1 MKSNKKLLVSALAL
15 GSIMIAAPAGSVFAT
30 TINNGEA
37 NVPAYLTAAATN
49 IDVTIGGGFYI
60 GDTPIIDLDGQ
71 QGSDVPIVDPTPD
84 APNSGD
90 EYLDFDSDGEKDP
103 TEPLVSEFEAD
114 AVYMRV
120 GADSNIGMVTNL
132 RVTNNN
138 TSSPVFISK
147 ISVNPVGPYTKQVF
161 NPDEFKTYAANSHNF
176 ALQLNGSIDLYNDYT
191 PNTSDIV
198 GGGET
203 QIYSLN
209 GLSSVV
215 TEGVTNEK
223 IADVIVTVSQT
234 QN

>member
-1 MKSNKKLLVSALAL
+1 MKTNKKLIVSALAL
-15 GSIMIAAPAGSVFAT
+15 GSLIIAAPAGSVFAT
-30 TINNGEA
+30 TIDNGEA
-37 NVPAYLTAAATN
+37 SVPAYLTAAATN
-49 IDVTIGGGFYI
+49 IDVTIGGGYCI
-60 GDTPIIDLDGQ
+60 NDTPIIDLDGQ

-90 EYLDFDSDGEKDP
+90 EYLDFDGDGEKDS

-114 AVYMRV
+114 AVYMHV

-132 RVTNNN
+132 MVTNNN

-147 ISVNPVGPYTKQVF
+147 ISVNAITPYTKQHF
-161 NPDEFKTYAANSHNF
+161 DPGAFKSYAANSHNF
-176 ALQLNGSIDLYNDYT
+176 ALKLNDSIDLYHDYV
-191 PNTSDIV
+191 PSIADQVNGD
-198 GGGET
+198 ET
-203 QIYSLN
+203 QIYALS

-223 IADVIVTVSQT
+223 IADVIITVSQT